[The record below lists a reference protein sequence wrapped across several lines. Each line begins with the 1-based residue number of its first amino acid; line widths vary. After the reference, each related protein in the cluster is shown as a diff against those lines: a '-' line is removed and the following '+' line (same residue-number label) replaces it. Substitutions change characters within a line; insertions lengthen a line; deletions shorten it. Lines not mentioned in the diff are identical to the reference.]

1 MNKKQSEDV
10 LILKDY
16 VKQLM
21 EAKQISF
28 KELAEALN
36 VNYKTLYGNLDRSI
50 SYKTI
55 MKIIAYL
62 DGDLSYALSLPIKK
76 WDKNVKDND

>member
-1 MNKKQSEDV
+1 MTKKQSEEI

-21 EAKQISF
+21 KAKQISF

-36 VNYKTLYGNLDRSI
+36 VKYETITCNLDRSI
-50 SYKTI
+50 GYKTI
-55 MKIIAYL
+55 IKIINYL
-62 DGDLSYALSLPIKK
+62 DGDLNYALSLPIKK
-76 WDKNVKDND
+76 ETKNGK

>member
-1 MNKKQSEDV
+1 MTKKQSEDV
-10 LILKDY
+10 PILKDY

-36 VNYKTLYGNLDRSI
+36 VNYKTLSGNLGRSI

-55 MKIIAYL
+55 MKTINYL
-62 DGDLSYALSLPIKK
+62 DGDVNYALSLPIKK
-76 WDKNVKDND
+76 GDKNGK

>member
-50 SYKTI
+50 GYKTI

-76 WDKNVKDND
+76 GDKRC

>member
-50 SYKTI
+50 GYKNYYENNRI
-55 MKIIAYL
+55 LRRRFKLRSKFANQ
-62 DGDLSYALSLPIKK
+62 KRR
-76 WDKNVKDND
+76 

>member
-1 MNKKQSEDV
+1 MTKKQSEDI

-21 EAKQISF
+21 KAKQISF

-36 VNYKTLYGNLDRSI
+36 VNYKTLSGNLDRSI

-55 MKIIAYL
+55 MKVINYL
-62 DGDLSYALSLPIKK
+62 GGDLSYALSLPIKK
-76 WDKNVKDND
+76 EINNGK

>member
-1 MNKKQSEDV
+1 MTKKQSEDV
-10 LILKDY
+10 PILKDY
-16 VKQLM
+16 IKQLM

-55 MKIIAYL
+55 MKAINYL
-62 DGDLSYALSLPIKK
+62 DGDLCYALSLPIKK
-76 WDKNVKDND
+76 ETKNGK

>member
-28 KELAEALN
+28 KELAKALN

-50 SYKTI
+50 GYKTI

-62 DGDLSYALSLPIKK
+62 DGDLSYALSLQIKK
-76 WDKNVKDND
+76 GDNKC

>member
-1 MNKKQSEDV
+1 MTKKHSEDV
-10 LILKDY
+10 PILKDY

-21 EAKQISF
+21 DAKQISF

-50 SYKTI
+50 GYKTI
-55 MKIIAYL
+55 MKAINYL

-76 WDKNVKDND
+76 GDKNGK

>member
-1 MNKKQSEDV
+1 MTKKQSEDI

-21 EAKQISF
+21 KAKQISF

-36 VNYKTLYGNLDRSI
+36 VKYETIACNLDRSI

-55 MKIIAYL
+55 IKIINYL
-62 DGDLSYALSLPIKK
+62 DGDLCYALSLPIKK
-76 WDKNVKDND
+76 EMKNGKDND